1 MALSLGCQH
10 NSRSRS
16 SPSANLKSVP
26 LCTLG
31 LGLGLGRGWGHEL
44 GRIQLVKESVTPFVG
59 NSLKPTRLAFN
70 QNTGSFF
77 FQKIKVF

>member
-1 MALSLGCQH
+1 MALSLGRQH
-10 NSRSRS
+10 YSRSRS
-16 SPSANLKSVP
+16 SPSANLKSVL
-26 LCTLG
+26 LCTLGG

-70 QNTGSFF
+70 KFIT
-77 FQKIKVF
+77 VF